1 MTTLSILVVD
11 DEPIARRRLVR
22 LLAGMEGLSPAIE
35 ANDAPQ
41 AIAAIRTHQP
51 DVLLL
56 DIQMPGGSGFD
67 VLDAIGPDAPAVVFV
82 TAFDHYAL
90 RAFERN
96 AVDYVT
102 KPIEPGRLALAMAR
116 ARATLVA
123 RDSEERLAEMRNT
136 VATLRQALRENQRQ
150 ITQFWVKARGE
161 FIGIAAE
168 KVTRFQADKD
178 YVQIHANG
186 ESYLYGESLG
196 SLERRLDPADFVRIH
211 RSVIVRRSA
220 IARVRQAPFSA
231 LVAVLNDGTEIR
243 VGRTF
248 TKAVR
253 AEVTQHG

>member
-1 MTTLSILVVD
+1 MSGLTVLVVD
-11 DEPIARRRLVR
+11 DEPLARRRLVR
-22 LLAGMEGLSPAIE
+22 LLAGMEGLGAVRE

-41 AIAAIRTHQP
+41 AIEAIQAQRP

-67 VLDAIGPDAPAVVFV
+67 VLDAIGDDLSAVVFV

-90 RAFERN
+90 RAFERD

-102 KPIEPGRLALAMAR
+102 KPIEEGRLSLAIAR
-116 ARATLVA
+116 AQARLAA
-123 RDSEERLAEMRNT
+123 RDDAERLAEMRHT

-161 FIGIAAE
+161 FIGIAAD

-196 SLERRLDPADFVRIH
+196 SLERRLDPAEFVRIH
-211 RSVIVRRSA
+211 RSVIVRRNA

-231 LVAVLNDGTEIR
+231 LVAVLSDGTEIR